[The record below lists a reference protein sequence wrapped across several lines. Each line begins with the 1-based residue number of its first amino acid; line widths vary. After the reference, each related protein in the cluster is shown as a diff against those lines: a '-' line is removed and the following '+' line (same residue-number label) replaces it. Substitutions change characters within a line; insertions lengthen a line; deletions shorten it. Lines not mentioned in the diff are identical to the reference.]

1 MGSRNYKKWSRD
13 MAFAL
18 QEAELWNYVT
28 GARKMPREIPPPPQK
43 ADETPPEETEEQL
56 EKRDKRD
63 LDRLEFSEKQ
73 RRVVGKIGKM
83 CTDDV
88 QQEFLSMR
96 DLANGGIWDPKDLW
110 EHLKTRYT
118 LRNWSAKWSTFNRL
132 EEINYE
138 KCKSIEEYG
147 SLVRDI
153 KAEITDMALTVEHIV
168 VLKLLNGLGS
178 SFNTYLTILNE
189 QARREDKFPA
199 LDDLLKNLEDEEARM
214 RQDPVAVANM
224 LKAKEKKN
232 PTEQGKTKCKCCGYN
247 HSGKCRHSNA
257 TCRKCS
263 KIGHLERVCESK
275 EGNETSKAQIVCTI
289 RECSGK
295 RTQET
300 PLICMANLYRGPKN
314 SHDLLI
320 DSGATAHIICNK
332 DLFQE
337 GTFRSENSC
346 LQTGSGEVLSTE
358 GKGSLL
364 VSLDNGNGGVTDLI
378 LTNVLFAPT

>member
-1 MGSRNYKKWSRD
+1 MELRD
-13 MAFAL
+13 WCS
-18 QEAELWNYVT
+18 E
-28 GARKMPREIPPPPQK
+28 MPREIPPPPPK
-43 ADETPPEETEEQL
+43 ANETPPEETEEQL
-56 EKRDKRD
+56 EKRNKRD
-63 LDRLEFSEKQ
+63 HERQEFSEKQ
-73 RRVVGKIGKM
+73 TKVVGKIGKM

-88 QQEFLSMR
+88 QQEFLLMR

-138 KCKSIEEYG
+138 KCKTIEYG

-168 VLKLLNGLGS
+168 VLKLLNELGS
-178 SFNTYLTILNE
+178 SINTYLTILNE
-189 QARREDKFPA
+189 QAWWEDKFPA

-224 LKAKEKKN
+224 LKAKGKKN
-232 PTEQGKTKCKCCGYN
+232 PTEEGKKKCKCCGYD

-275 EGNETSKAQIVCTI
+275 EGNETSNPQIF
-289 RECSGK
+289 E
-295 RTQET
+295 Q
-300 PLICMANLYRGPKN
+300 
-314 SHDLLI
+314 
-320 DSGATAHIICNK
+320 
-332 DLFQE
+332 
-337 GTFRSENSC
+337 
-346 LQTGSGEVLSTE
+346 
-358 GKGSLL
+358 
-364 VSLDNGNGGVTDLI
+364 
-378 LTNVLFAPT
+378 